1 MLLFVKALLT
11 LAAACAVLAAPTSA
25 AAPAKSWAF
34 PQIEIVTEHG
44 AFTAT
49 PETFR
54 PDDPVTAGTLARV
67 VASVRDEPA
76 SPVGV
81 PGAPVTMAQL
91 DATLVRALGLSDA
104 ARGFYLG
111 VRRTGLKPPSRFGTE
126 VVARVIGLRVH
137 HPAAQDALEL
147 QPQEPATRAEAAYS
161 VAQMLSLTRR
171 EVDAARAAASALT
184 LPALTP
190 LQQRVL
196 QVAISFIGYPYVWGG
211 EDERTERGFDC
222 SGFVRRVYRTAKNAE
237 APQLALTLRGRTT
250 FELSGEV
257 PQSRR
262 IAFDG
267 LAPGDVLFFGKGP
280 ASKPKDVTHAGIY
293 LGGGWMIHS
302 SRFGVAL
309 AAVEGWY
316 RTSFAWAR
324 RPLAEA
330 GSSEGPAGTVA

>member
-1 MLLFVKALLT
+1 MLLVVKALLT
-11 LAAACAVLAAPTSA
+11 AAAACAVLAAPTSA
-25 AAPAKSWAF
+25 AAPAKSWAL
-34 PQIEIVTEHG
+34 PQIEVVTERG

-49 PETFR
+49 PDTFR

-76 SPVGV
+76 APAAV
-81 PGAPVTMAQL
+81 PAASVTLAQL
-91 DATLVRALGLSDA
+91 DATLVRALGLGDA
-104 ARGFYLG
+104 ARGFYLSA
-111 VRRTGLKPPSRFGTE
+111 RRTGLKPPSRFGTE
-126 VVARVIGLRVH
+126 VVARLIGLRVN

-161 VAQMLSLTRR
+161 IAQMLAFTGR
-171 EVDAARAAASALT
+171 EVGAARAAAAALT
-184 LPALTP
+184 LPMLTP

-222 SGFVRRVYRTAKNAE
+222 SGFVWRVYRTAKYAE

-250 FELSGEV
+250 VELSGEV
-257 PQSRR
+257 PQRR
-262 IAFDG
+262 RVAFDD
-267 LAPGDVLFFGKGP
+267 LAPGDVLFFGKGL
-280 ASKPKDVTHAGIY
+280 ASKPIDVSHAGIY

-309 AAVEGWY
+309 AAVDGWY

-330 GSSEGPAGTVA
+330 GLE